1 MYFDPLSIFSS
12 FLIIRQS
19 KMVFFYL
26 EELVTMSAD
35 SILFWI
41 HQLYT
46 IYTGY
51 KYMCDANGASHS
63 CDANG
68 ASLMVKI

>member
-1 MYFDPLSIFSS
+1 MAKKSE
-12 FLIIRQS
+12 
-19 KMVFFYL
+19 FFYL

-35 SILFWI
+35 NVLFLI

-51 KYMCDANGASHS
+51 KYMCDANGASHN

-68 ASLMVKI
+68 ASLMVKLYM